1 MNVRTGEIAAVWL
14 GRKSLRSYTQSMNTE
29 LLDQARKLSVD
40 EQIELVEA
48 LWDNIVERNAV
59 PPLTKAQVAELDAR
73 IADYEANPDDVGSW
87 DEVKAEALKRIGK

>member
-1 MNVRTGEIAAVWL
+1 
-14 GRKSLRSYTQSMNTE
+14 MNTQ

-59 PPLTKAQVAELDAR
+59 PPLTEAQMAELDRRVAEH
-73 IADYEANPDDVGSW
+73 EANPNDVVSW